1 MNFDRVLI
9 VAAHPDDD
17 ILGCGGFLSK
27 FRGKAEFNVL
37 FLCEGSTC
45 RFDNITSP
53 EAQQSILIRNQS
65 ARQALSSLG
74 VEKIDFK
81 NLPCGRLDQVPL
93 IEINKIIEDSIKSF
107 SPDAVF
113 THSLSDSN
121 QDHIKIFR
129 SSVIATR
136 PKVGNSV
143 KTLLSYEVLT
153 SSEWSFSKSFQ
164 PNFFVSLSH
173 QNVEDKWNSLSYF
186 RSEIAD
192 YPYPRSR
199 EGIFTQSSYRGMQ
212 SGFHYSEAFQI
223 IRAFSS

>member
-9 VAAHPDDD
+9 IAAHPDDD
-17 ILGCGGFLSK
+17 ILGCGGILSK
-27 FRGKAEFNVL
+27 FRGKIEFNVL

-45 RFDNITSP
+45 RFDNVNSP
-53 EAQQSILIRNQS
+53 EAQQAILIRNQS

-93 IEINKIIEDSIKSF
+93 IEINKIIESSIKSF

-121 QDHIKIFR
+121 QDHIKVFH
-129 SSVIATR
+129 SSVIASR

-143 KTLLSYEVLT
+143 KSLLSYEVLT

-173 QNVEDKWNSLSYF
+173 QNVDDKWNALSYF

-212 SGFHYSEAFQI
+212 CGFHYSEAFQI